1 MRPMNS
7 VELKRSRQQDAK
19 EAAEDFSLLGL
30 IADIRAAVGDNGK
43 RMQPELVEHLRQ
55 MAVDAAMFRYLQSID
70 SKEAQAF
77 FWNHSS
83 RKERAKAI
91 AAAMKGAE
99 E

>member
-1 MRPMNS
+1 MS
-7 VELKRSRQQDAK
+7 KELIERLRDDQVTGFNLTVAAC
-19 EAAEDFSLLGL
+19 EAADRIEQLD
-30 IADIRAAVGDNGK
+30 AAIQSAESEGK
-43 RMQPELVEHLRQ
+43 E
-55 MAVDAAMFRYLQSID
+55 AAMFRYLQSID

-99 E
+99 G